1 MQPNSIEPRLEHQLT
16 KHAQEKYLEELH
28 AQQQYAELLK
38 AAKLL
43 NDLYFVERMKTD
55 WAVRE
60 ASNNLAELCGYDRDS
75 C

>member
-1 MQPNSIEPRLEHQLT
+1 MADNHFTPRVEHQLT
-16 KHAQEKYLEELH
+16 KHAQEKYLEELY
-28 AQQQYAELLK
+28 ARKQYSELLK

-43 NDLYFVERMKTD
+43 NDLHFVERMKTD

-60 ASNNLAELCGYDRDS
+60 ASNNLAALCGYDRDS